1 MNSLRV
7 RKSTTPHFPKVPI
20 ASKKGATLASV
31 RERIAAIRVCTEA
44 TRDSEAAAPP
54 TAPIS
59 DSRMV
64 PVFRTP
70 IKRPETLSSD
80 RDDQK
85 REERILTILNARGAL
100 RLLGANASPQL
111 AESISRLYQSH
122 ANFSTAIDH
131 VLTEEMLVRQT
142 GGSVCGLRL
151 LLTGGAGIGKTDFS
165 LSLAKLLGL
174 PCQVI
179 SMSTSQSAAHLGGS
193 ETFWGNSKPGAVWES
208 LVQGVYANPIFV
220 LDEIDKAPDNWGS
233 PLGALF
239 QLLEP
244 RTAAVFAD
252 KSVPW
257 LPVDASRVNWIC
269 TANDSEQLHPAIR
282 SRFTEIAVEAPAEA
296 ALRSLVQSLYAAL
309 LQEFGLADRFP
320 ALLSRAG
327 EDALLGQSVR
337 ESKRL
342 LRSALGQALRS
353 GKNELSVSTI
363 PALPTSNQ
371 RIGFI

>member
-1 MNSLRV
+1 MNSLLAQ
-7 RKSTTPHFPKVPI
+7 KSTARIPKVPI
-20 ASKKGATLASV
+20 SSSKGATLASV
-31 RERIAAIRVCTEA
+31 REKVAAMRVLTEA
-44 TRDSEAAAPP
+44 TRIAGAVVPP
-54 TAPIS
+54 TAPIG

-64 PVFRTP
+64 PVFQLP

-80 RDDQK
+80 RDDVK
-85 REERILTILNARGAL
+85 REERILATLNQRGAL
-100 RLLGANASPQL
+100 RLLGAEATPQL
-111 AESISRLYQSH
+111 AESIARLYQTH

-131 VLTEEMLVRQT
+131 VLTEEVLMRQT
-142 GGSVCGLRL
+142 GGSVCGLRV

-179 SMSTSQSAAHLGGS
+179 SMSSSQSAAHLGGS
-193 ETFWGNSKPGAVWES
+193 ETFWGNSKPGVVWES
-208 LVQGVYANPIFV
+208 LVQGSYANPLFI

-244 RTAAVFAD
+244 RTAAVFTD

-257 LPVDASRVNWIC
+257 LPIDASRVNWIC
-269 TANDSEQLHPAIR
+269 TANDSGQLHPAIR
-282 SRFTEIAVEAPAEA
+282 SRFIEIAIEVPEEA
-296 ALRSLVQSLYAAL
+296 ALRALVQSLYESL
-309 LQEFGLADRFP
+309 LQEFGLIDRFP
-320 ALLSRAG
+320 AQLSRAA

-353 GKNELSVSTI
+353 GEKELSVSSP
-363 PALPTSNQ
+363 PAQAASNQ